1 MNIINTLLSLLFGIL
16 AGLILVFGLIVM
28 FCILLFSTRLTV
40 TFGETKMVTIFEKA
54 AMVTEFVK
62 PSPVTKPEASHLV
75 IEFDKAELLAKLA
88 KEIAPNYSVN
98 MQISMKNKTWTGISV
113 KVDPNDN
120 TWNAKANIQV
130 KSDAQEDVNLEE
142 EILIFNCKQLNDSC
156 TVTTYNIQNEPT
168 IQSLELSDVV
178 RAILQVFYGALQM
191 PSAVGSTDTNEI
203 SKSKAAEIYQSSEE

>member
-1 MNIINTLLSLLFGIL
+1 
-16 AGLILVFGLIVM
+16 
-28 FCILLFSTRLTV
+28 
-40 TFGETKMVTIFEKA
+40 
-54 AMVTEFVK
+54 
-62 PSPVTKPEASHLV
+62 
-75 IEFDKAELLAKLA
+75 
-88 KEIAPNYSVN
+88 

-142 EILIFNCKQLNDSC
+142 ESLIFNCKQLNDSC

-178 RAILQVFYGALQM
+178 RAILQVFYGTLQM
-191 PSAVGSTDTNEI
+191 PSAVGSTDTSEI
-203 SKSKAAEIYQSSEE
+203 SKSKEAEIYQSSED

>member
-16 AGLILVFGLIVM
+16 AGLILVLGLIVM

-62 PSPVTKPEASHLV
+62 PSPVTKPEATHLV

-88 KEIAPNYSVN
+88 KEIAPSYSVN
-98 MQISMKNKTWTGISV
+98 MQISVKNKTWTDISV

-130 KSDAQEDVNLEE
+130 KSDAQEDINLEE
-142 EILIFNCKQLNDSC
+142 ESFIFNCKQLNDSC

-168 IQSLELSDVV
+168 IQSLELSDIV
-178 RAILQVFYGALQM
+178 RAILQVFYGTLQK
-191 PSAVGSTDTNEI
+191 PSAVGSTDTSEI
-203 SKSKAAEIYQSSEE
+203 SKSKEAEIYQSSEE

>member
-1 MNIINTLLSLLFGIL
+1 
-16 AGLILVFGLIVM
+16 
-28 FCILLFSTRLTV
+28 
-40 TFGETKMVTIFEKA
+40 
-54 AMVTEFVK
+54 
-62 PSPVTKPEASHLV
+62 
-75 IEFDKAELLAKLA
+75 
-88 KEIAPNYSVN
+88 

-142 EILIFNCKQLNDSC
+142 ESLIFSCKQLNDSC

-178 RAILQVFYGALQM
+178 IIISGM
-191 PSAVGSTDTNEI
+191 KSATIFNPPCYAQQRRQYT
-203 SKSKAAEIYQSSEE
+203 

>member
-1 MNIINTLLSLLFGIL
+1 M
-16 AGLILVFGLIVM
+16 
-28 FCILLFSTRLTV
+28 
-40 TFGETKMVTIFEKA
+40 
-54 AMVTEFVK
+54 K
-62 PSPVTKPEASHLV
+62 PSWGELGTIKRGSLE
-75 IEFDKAELLAKLA
+75 EMRELLKMCLRGRPQVGHYL
-88 KEIAPNYSVN
+88 KKDCETLNVCVCGGSVN

-142 EILIFNCKQLNDSC
+142 ESLIFNCKQLNDSC

-178 RAILQVFYGALQM
+178 RAILQVFYGTLQM
-191 PSAVGSTDTNEI
+191 PSAVGSTDTSEI
-203 SKSKAAEIYQSSEE
+203 SKSKEAEIYQSSED